1 VARSKTSRDWMQ
13 RHVTDP
19 YVRRA
24 QALGYRSR
32 AAFKLLEI
40 DAKDRLF
47 SAGQTVVDLGAA
59 PGGWSQVA
67 AEKVGPRGRVIAV
80 DPLET
85 GPIPGVTVIR
95 GDFTAEEVLREVEQA
110 LGPQRADLVLSD
122 MSPNLS
128 GVAATDQA
136 RTLHLCEQALDFALC
151 HLKPDGALLMKT
163 FQGAG
168 FTELLGRVRARFDRV
183 AVRKP
188 GASRDRSRETYL
200 LARSPRPA

>member
-1 VARSKTSRDWMQ
+1 MQ

-24 QALGYRSR
+24 RSLGYRSR

-47 SAGQTVVDLGAA
+47 AAGQIVVDLGAA

-67 AEKVGPRGRVIAV
+67 AEKVGPGGRVIAV
-80 DPLET
+80 DLAGIE
-85 GPIPGVTVIR
+85 PIPGVTIIR
-95 GDFTAEEVLREVEQA
+95 GDFSAEHVRRAVEET
-110 LGPQRADLVLSD
+110 LGPRRADLVLSD

-136 RTLHLCEQALDFALC
+136 RSLDLCERALAFALAR
-151 HLKPDGALLMKT
+151 LSPGGALLVKT
-163 FQGAG
+163 FHGGG
-168 FTELLGRVRARFDRV
+168 FPDFLGQVRGRFERVV
-183 AVRKP
+183 VRKP
-188 GASRDRSRETYL
+188 GASRDRSREAYL
-200 LARSPRPA
+200 LARGPR

>member
-1 VARSKTSRDWMQ
+1 MARAKAKRSWME
-13 RHVTDP
+13 RHVADP

-24 QALGYRSR
+24 QTLGYRSR

-40 DAKDRLF
+40 DAKDRLLF
-47 SAGQTVVDLGAA
+47 PGQLVVDLGAA

-67 AEKVGPRGRVIAV
+67 AAKLGPGGRVIAV
-80 DPLET
+80 DLAEIV
-85 GPIPGVTVIR
+85 PIPGVTAIR
-95 GDFTAEEVLREVEQA
+95 GDFTAAPVLREVEEA
-110 LGPQRADLVLSD
+110 MGSRRADLVLSD
-122 MSPNLS
+122 LSPNLS

-136 RTLHLCEQALDFALC
+136 RSAYLCEQALEFAAAR
-151 HLKPDGALLMKT
+151 LKPGGALLLKT

-168 FTELLGRVRARFDRV
+168 FPELLGRVRARFERV

-200 LARSPRPA
+200 LGRGPRRA

>member
-1 VARSKTSRDWMQ
+1 MQ
-13 RHVTDP
+13 QHVTDP

-40 DAKDRLF
+40 DAKDQLF
-47 SAGQTVVDLGAA
+47 SAGQTVIDLGAA

-67 AEKVGPRGRVIAV
+67 AEKVGPGGRVIGV
-80 DPLET
+80 DLLEIE
-85 GPIPGVTVIR
+85 PIPGVTVIR
-95 GDFTAEEVLREVEQA
+95 GDFTDEDVLREVEQA

-122 MSPNLS
+122 LSPNLS

-136 RTLHLCEQALDFALC
+136 RTLHLCEQALDFAIS
-151 HLKPDGALLMKT
+151 HLQPRGALLVKT
-163 FQGAG
+163 FQGSG
-168 FTELLGRVRARFDRV
+168 FPGFLGRARARFDRV

-188 GASRDRSRETYL
+188 GASRDRSREAYL
-200 LARSPRPA
+200 LARGPRPPGMA